1 MEPRFGSSRLID
13 LVTGASAILSGAA
26 IGMILGLVGGG
37 GSILA
42 VPLLVHVV
50 GIRLPH
56 VAIGTAAVAVG
67 LNAAMGLIGHSRAG
81 NVQWRCGAVFAAAG
95 VAGALTGAALG
106 KSYDGHS
113 LLFLFGALMVV
124 VGGWMLCK
132 RSVLIRPDVSLDRYN
147 AAQLVPRLAPA
158 GLGVG
163 LLSGFFGIGGGFLIV
178 PGLIWATAMPMT
190 AAVGTSLLA
199 VTAFGLSTAASYALS
214 GLVDWLI
221 VGLLILGGVVGSF
234 AGIALGKKLS
244 GTKRLLEAAFGVM
257 VIIVGLYVAAK
268 AGWPEPLIAV
278 AA

>member
-1 MEPRFGSSRLID
+1 MEPRIGGSRLID
-13 LVTGASAILSGAA
+13 LVTAASAILSGAA
-26 IGMILGLVGGG
+26 IGLILGLVGGG

-50 GIRLPH
+50 GIRMPH
-56 VAIGTAAVAVG
+56 VAIGTAAIAVG
-67 LNAAMGLIGHSRAG
+67 LNAAMGLVGHARAG
-81 NVQWRCGAVFAAAG
+81 NVKWRCGAVFAAAG

-106 KSYDGHS
+106 KAYDGQS

-124 VGGWMLCK
+124 VGGLMLRK
-132 RSVLIRPDVSLDRYN
+132 RTAEPRPDVALDRDS
-147 AAQLVPRLAPA
+147 AARLVPRLAPA

-214 GLVDWLI
+214 GLVDWPI
-221 VGLLILGGVVGSF
+221 VGLLIIGGVGGSL
-234 AGIALGKKLS
+234 AGIALGKRLA
-244 GTKRLLEAAFGVM
+244 GTKRLLETAFGVM
-257 VIIVGLYVAAK
+257 VILVGLYVATK
-268 AGWPEPLIAV
+268 AGWPEPLPFRSA
-278 AA
+278 